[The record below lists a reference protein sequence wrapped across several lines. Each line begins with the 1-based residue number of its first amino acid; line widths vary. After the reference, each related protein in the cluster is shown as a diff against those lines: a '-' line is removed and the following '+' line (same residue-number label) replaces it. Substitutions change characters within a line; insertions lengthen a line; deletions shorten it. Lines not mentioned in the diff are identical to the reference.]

1 VNPRTRRHGR
11 RQGNL
16 LTKVKS
22 VYGAAVSRL
31 EPVIRACEATE
42 DVRGWFLLVQAFPV
56 WWATPYEE
64 SQHPRTEAKAAGRA
78 GSPAGHLPTKR
89 KGMRQRTRST
99 EAREANRNAHL
110 SRFQAARTDLDR
122 AGSHTER

>member
-1 VNPRTRRHGR
+1 MNPRTRRHGR

-16 LTKVKS
+16 STKVKS
-22 VYGAAVSRL
+22 AYGAAVSRL
-31 EPVIRACEATE
+31 EPVIRAYAATE
-42 DVRGWFLLVQAFPV
+42 DVRGWFLLVQAPPV
-56 WWATPYEE
+56 RWATPHAGG
-64 SQHPRTEAKAAGRA
+64 QHPRTAAKAAGRA
-78 GSPAGHLPTKR
+78 RSPAGPLPTKR

-99 EAREANRNAHL
+99 EAREANRDAHL